1 MNLDGID
8 LARKKFDESKTYAAY
23 DTNNVYKCN
32 ADNLK
37 QVLAQILQQ
46 QSTDRIL
53 IEIPNTIGLTHDIID
68 QLTENIDVRITGG
81 LTEEYFK
88 SVKTENMN
96 YLREKATYSK
106 QELDDI
112 LTEIEEIEKNM
123 DPNWSQYEKTLY
135 FSEYMKAYMVYREPQ
150 EVGDAASTYQRT
162 RTWDTL
168 IGLVFGVSTCN
179 GFAHIF
185 TEFCTRHGIE
195 CVQVSGHNHAWNII
209 TIDGK
214 NFLVDIIWDAI
225 QYEKGI
231 NETNNFGNKPLQCH
245 RPLCYLDKFNNLSLL
260 DQDWVKKASE
270 KVSKNIP
277 KEKIVKERLEQFA
290 KTRELDRQRMIYLI
304 QKQLQ
309 TLNSNEI
316 SEHVVT
322 EGRPR

>member
-1 MNLDGID
+1 MISIEP
-8 LARKKFDESKTYAAY
+8 RKFDESVTYQAY
-23 DTNNVYKCN
+23 EPNNVYKCN
-32 ADNLK
+32 VNDLEQIIN
-37 QVLAQILQQ
+37 QVAQ
-46 QSTDRIL
+46 SNTNERIL
-53 IEIPNTIGLTHDIID
+53 VELPNTIGLTHSIID
-68 QLTENIDVRITGG
+68 RLPSNIEVRIDGG
-81 LTEEYFK
+81 LNEEYAK
-88 SVKTENMN
+88 SVKNERMN

-106 QELDDI
+106 EELDVI
-112 LTEIEEIEKNM
+112 IAKIESIEKNI
-123 DPNWSQYEKTLY
+123 DPNWNQYEKALY
-135 FSEYMKAYMVYREPQ
+135 LYEYMKADIVHREPQ
-150 EVGDAASTYQRT
+150 DVGDFASTYQRT

-168 IGLVFGVSTCN
+168 TGLVNGLSTCN
-179 GFAHIF
+179 GFAHVF
-185 TEFCTRHGIE
+185 TEFCTRQGIE

-309 TLNSNEI
+309 TVNSNEI